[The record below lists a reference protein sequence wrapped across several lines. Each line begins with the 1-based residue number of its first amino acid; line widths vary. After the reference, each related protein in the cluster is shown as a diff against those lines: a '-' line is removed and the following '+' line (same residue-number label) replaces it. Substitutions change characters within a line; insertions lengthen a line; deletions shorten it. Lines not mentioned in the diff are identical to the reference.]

1 MILSPRSLRSAVS
14 NVASKLLY
22 GHVADLRPMPVE
34 TVDDGPMRAV
44 FRYRPPEGVVPA
56 GPPVL
61 FVSPL
66 AAPTRCYDLR
76 RGCSVAEHVI
86 AAGRL
91 SYLLDYGPIGH
102 AGRDLGFEEWIGD
115 VLPAA
120 IRAVSSDA
128 GGQPVQLVGWC
139 LGGIF
144 SLLAAADDP
153 GLPIASITVIG
164 TPVDTAAALSA
175 LSAGPLHRLTAI
187 TRASAAEMTD
197 ISLGGTLQ
205 PLVRRTSRLVR
216 FDRYLTRPYR
226 MLTNLADTECLA
238 QVEAIERFTESLTAY
253 PGRTFRQL
261 YHALFHSNDL
271 AGGAIDVGARRISLD
286 RVRVPVLAI
295 AGRADGIAPVQ
306 AVHPLTRL
314 LSGSP
319 EVRFE
324 VVPGGHLDVLT
335 GSSART
341 TTWAHLDRWLDEGIV
356 RHGIRPPRRT
366 ATAPS

>member
-1 MILSPRSLRSAVS
+1 MIPSPRSLRAAVS
-14 NVASKLLY
+14 NVANKLLY

-102 AGRDLGFEEWIGD
+102 AGRDLGFEEWIGG

-120 IRAVSSDA
+120 IRAVSADA

-164 TPVDTAAALSA
+164 TPVDTAAV
-175 LSAGPLHRLTAI
+175 LSAGPLRRFTAI
-187 TRASAAEMTD
+187 TRGVEAGMTD
-197 ISLGGTLQ
+197 ISFGGTLQ
-205 PLVRRTSRLVR
+205 PLVKNTPRLVQ
-216 FDRYLTRPYR
+216 FDKYLTRPYR
-226 MLTNLADTECLA
+226 ILTNLDDTEFLA
-238 QVEAIERFTESLTAY
+238 QAEAVEHFTDSLTAY
-253 PGRTFRQL
+253 PGRTFKQL
-261 YHALFHSNDL
+261 YHSLFHSNDL

-286 RVRVPVLAI
+286 KVRVPVLAI

-324 VVPGGHLDVLT
+324 VVPGGHLDALT

-341 TTWAHLDRWLDEGIV
+341 TTWAHLDKWLDEGIV
-356 RHGIRPPRRT
+356 RHGIRPARRAAT
-366 ATAPS
+366 ATS

>member
-1 MILSPRSLRSAVS
+1 MIPSPRSLRAAVA
-14 NVASKLLY
+14 NVANKLLY

-34 TVDDGPMRAV
+34 TVDGGPMRSV

-102 AGRDLGFEEWIGD
+102 GGRDLGFEEWIGE

-120 IRAVSSDA
+120 IRAVSADA
-128 GGQPVQLVGWC
+128 AGQPVQLVGWS

-153 GLPIASITVIG
+153 ELPIASITVIG
-164 TPVDTAAALSA
+164 TPVDTAAAWSV
-175 LSAGPLHRLTAI
+175 GPLRRFAALT
-187 TRASAAEMTD
+187 RGVAAGMTD
-197 ISLGGTLQ
+197 ISFGGTLQ
-205 PLVRRTSRLVR
+205 PLVKHAPRLVR
-216 FDRYLTRPYR
+216 VDRYLTRPYR
-226 MLTNLADTECLA
+226 ILTNLDNADFLA
-238 QVEAIERFTESLTAY
+238 QTEAVQDFTNSLVAY
-253 PGRTFRQL
+253 PGRTFKQL
-261 YHALFHSNDL
+261 YHSLFHSNEL
-271 AGGAIDVGARRISLD
+271 ASGAIDVGARRISLD

-295 AGRADGIAPVQ
+295 AGRADGVAPVP
-306 AVHPLTRL
+306 AVRPLTQL

-335 GSSART
+335 GHSART

-356 RHGIRPPRRT
+356 RHGIRPTRRA
-366 ATAPS
+366 ATVSS